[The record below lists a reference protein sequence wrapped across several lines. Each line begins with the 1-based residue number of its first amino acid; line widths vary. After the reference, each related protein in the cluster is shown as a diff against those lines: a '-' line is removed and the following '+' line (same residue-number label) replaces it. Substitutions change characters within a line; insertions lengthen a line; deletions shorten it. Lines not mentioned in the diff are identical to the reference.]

1 MHVSSDECKQF
12 FLGCGSI
19 GFAIDSTGSS
29 VNGVPEDRSKAALGL
44 VDGLKS
50 KGIDISSWTLTTFN
64 DESGGW
70 EDIDP
75 VNVQLIVTTD
85 NTETFQ
91 QGLENVTFGGGTDPT
106 ERVTQGNF

>member
-19 GFAIDSTGSS
+19 GFAIDSTGS
-29 VNGVPEDRSKAALGL
+29 GGQEDRSKAALDL

-64 DESGGW
+64 DKSGGW

-85 NTETFQ
+85 NTDTFQ
-91 QGLENVTFGGGTDPT
+91 QGLENVTFGGGNDPT